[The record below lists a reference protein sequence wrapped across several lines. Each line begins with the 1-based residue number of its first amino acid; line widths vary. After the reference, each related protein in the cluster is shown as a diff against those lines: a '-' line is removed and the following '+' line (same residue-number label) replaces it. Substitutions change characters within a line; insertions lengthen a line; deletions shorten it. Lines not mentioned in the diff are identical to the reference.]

1 MEKPDTLEEE
11 EEVENR
17 KKIRI
22 KNIDMSQE
30 MKDAA
35 IKCAKEAIDK
45 YDIEQ
50 DIADYVRYEFD
61 KHFSEELPEISKDGG
76 AGWHCI
82 VGRQFTSYVTHETKH
97 FIFFYIG

>member
-1 MEKPDTLEEE
+1 
-11 EEVENR
+11 
-17 KKIRI
+17 
-22 KNIDMSQE
+22 MSQD

-50 DIADYVRYEFD
+50 DIADYIRYEFD
-61 KHFSEELPEISKDGG
+61 KRFSEELPEISKEGG

-82 VGRQFTSYVTHETKH
+82 VGR
-97 FIFFYIG
+97 

>member
-1 MEKPDTLEEE
+1 
-11 EEVENR
+11 
-17 KKIRI
+17 
-22 KNIDMSQE
+22 

-50 DIADYVRYEFD
+50 DIADYIRYEFD
-61 KHFSEELPEISKDGG
+61 KRFSEELPEISKEGG

-82 VGRQFTSYVTHETKH
+82 VGR
-97 FIFFYIG
+97 

>member
-1 MEKPDTLEEE
+1 MAEPKDQNNDNLQGMDGMNEEE
-11 EEVENR
+11 TENR

-30 MKDAA
+30 MKEAA
-35 IKCAKEAIDK
+35 IKCAKDAIDK

-50 DIADYVRYEFD
+50 DIADYIRYEFD
-61 KHFSEELPEISKDGG
+61 KRYSEELPQISKNGG

-82 VGRQFTSYVTHETKH
+82 VGR
-97 FIFFYIG
+97 

>member
-1 MEKPDTLEEE
+1 MEKADNNMEE

-17 KKIRI
+17 KKVRI

-30 MKDAA
+30 MKEAA
-35 IKCAKEAIDK
+35 IKCAKDAIDK

-50 DIADYVRYEFD
+50 DIADYIRYEFD
-61 KHFSEELPEISKDGG
+61 KQFSKELPEISKEGG

-82 VGRQFTSYVTHETKH
+82 VGR
-97 FIFFYIG
+97 